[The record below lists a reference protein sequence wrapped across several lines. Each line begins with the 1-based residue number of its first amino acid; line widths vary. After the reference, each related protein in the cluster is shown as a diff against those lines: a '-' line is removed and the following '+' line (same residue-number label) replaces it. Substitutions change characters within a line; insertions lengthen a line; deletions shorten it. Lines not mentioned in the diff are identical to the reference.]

1 MQAGCERVS
10 HCARSEAGQPGPV
23 TSGSVQLIAKHNFR
37 TSAIGLRVLASLVL
51 ASWLGCTAAQAEKR
65 VALVIGNS
73 AYKSAPKLGN
83 PVNDAIL
90 MGGMFRKAGFDTV
103 DVRQDLSA
111 PEMRKA
117 LREFGAR
124 TRDADMAVIYYA
136 GHGIEL
142 EGTNYLIPIDATLET
157 DGDVLDETIP
167 VERALFAVEPAK
179 QLRLI
184 ILDAC
189 RDNPFS
195 KTMRRTVASRA
206 IGRGLAKVE
215 PASPNTM
222 IAFAAKAGS
231 TASDGDS
238 RNSPFATALVEHLPK
253 PGLDLR
259 KAFGFVRDD
268 VLRSTGNKQ
277 EPFVYGSLGGD
288 DVPLVPA
295 KPAATGPQANPQSE
309 LRRDYELALQLGTR
323 DGWEAFLAQYPEGFY
338 ANLAK
343 GQLNKIG
350 AEETRASAEQKANA
364 AEQQKARLIAERA
377 QKAEQDKAAAAAKAA
392 EEARIAAEKQKQIEQ
407 ARADAAEQQ
416 RKLAEAAA
424 AKAQA
429 EKQAAEKAKAE
440 LAARQAAEKAEQAAK
455 PVADRQ
461 MPDGEQK
468 VAALAPGPASTLS
481 TADLTKS
488 LQSELRRVGCLSAA
502 ADGDW
507 NAATQRSLTLFN
519 KYAGTQLDA
528 KLASVDALD
537 ALKAKPGRV
546 CPLVCNFGFKADGD
560 QCAKITCRAGYHV
573 GDDNEC
579 EKNQEKKPVATR
591 EDAKKRDTERKQTE
605 AAPSKPQASGQI
617 LCNNAGCRP
626 VRSGCRIA
634 AQKGFSLG
642 GAQAEVCD

>member
-1 MQAGCERVS
+1 VIPFRIFAL
-10 HCARSEAGQPGPV
+10 
-23 TSGSVQLIAKHNFR
+23 LIL
-37 TSAIGLRVLASLVL
+37 AIGLACGPAHADR
-51 ASWLGCTAAQAEKR
+51 R

-83 PVNDAIL
+83 PVNDATL
-90 MGGMFRKAGFDTV
+90 VGGMFKKAGFDSV
-103 DVRQDLSA
+103 DVRLDLSA
-111 PEMRKA
+111 SEMRRM
-117 LREFGAR
+117 LREFAGR

-189 RDNPFS
+189 RDHPFS
-195 KTMRRTVASRA
+195 KTMKRTLASRA

-215 PASPNTM
+215 PTSPNTM

-288 DVPLVPA
+288 DVPLVSA
-295 KPAATGPQANPQSE
+295 KPAATGPQANPQDSI
-309 LRRDYELALQLGTR
+309 RRDYELALQLATR

-343 GQLNKIG
+343 GQMNKIA

-392 EEARIAAEKQKQIEQ
+392 EEARVAAEKQKQIEQ
-407 ARADAAEQQ
+407 ARADAAEHQ

-429 EKQAAEKAKAE
+429 EKQAAEKARAE
-440 LAARQAAEKAEQAAK
+440 LAAKQAAEKAEQAVK
-455 PVADRQ
+455 PAADRQ
-461 MPDGEQK
+461 MPEVEQK
-468 VAALAPGPASTLS
+468 VAALAPAPASTLS
-481 TADLTKS
+481 VADLTKS
-488 LQSELRRVGCLSAA
+488 LQSELRRVGCLSVT

-507 NAATQRSLTLFN
+507 NSASQRSLALFN
-519 KYAGTQLDA
+519 KYAGTQFDA
-528 KLASVDALD
+528 KLASADALD

-546 CPLVCNFGFKADGD
+546 CPLICNFGSKADGD
-560 QCAKITCRAGYHV
+560 QCVKITCRAGYRV

-579 EKNQEKKPVATR
+579 EKIQEKKPVATR
-591 EDAKKRDTERKQTE
+591 EDSRRRDTDRKASE
-605 AAPSKPQASGQI
+605 SSPSRPEASGQI
-617 LCNNAGCRP
+617 ICSSTGCRP
-626 VRSGCRIA
+626 VQKGCRLVSGTIPGRVSSNTA
-634 AQKGFSLG
+634 TG
-642 GAQAEVCD
+642 GNFEVCN